1 MKYCC
6 VVWVRS
12 MITHNKKEIFR
23 SDPEEYDL
31 AMKQV
36 RNYNK
41 ENGGYYQGAYVEEA
55 VSVKNLPTDAD

>member
-1 MKYCC
+1 
-6 VVWVRS
+6 